1 MSSSP
6 PADAPPR
13 RRGPAGWSLRARL
26 VAALV
31 ALLAAVCVVIGV
43 ATTLAVH
50 QFQLRQLDNQLM
62 SAGNRT
68 TAAPHPQP
76 VGPRGPTPEGGGPPP
91 GPGRRTG
98 RAAL

>member
-1 MSSSP
+1 MSSNP
-6 PADAPPR
+6 PTEAPPR

-31 ALLAAVCVVIGV
+31 GLLAAACVVIGV
-43 ATTLAVH
+43 ATTVAVY

-68 TAAPHPQP
+68 SAALHPQP
-76 VGPRGPTPEGGGPPP
+76 FRVD
-91 GPGRRTG
+91 GRT
-98 RAAL
+98 